1 MCTRTVQPF
10 QKVVLLCVMFCT
22 ILVMSASAQAA
33 FITDKLVISIY
44 SERFGQGTVLK
55 TLSSGTNVTVLMNDG
70 DYSRIRTSDNVTGWV
85 ESKYITNEKPAQ
97 LEYLELLARS
107 KTLEA
112 NLKTAEE
119 KLATQTTTG
128 SESTEGLDVAELA
141 ELRKRAADAGWMRVE
156 LKKSRDRVSELEDQL
171 KSKNQKTSTSQEE
184 LKSLR
189 EKNKMLEERLAAALL
204 VNEQQDITEQPGDAS
219 PESVSDTSGQNRYD
233 DGWSVKIGWFLGS
246 IVVAL
251 ITGLVAGMTWL
262 DKRIRQRHGGFR
274 IY

>member
-1 MCTRTVQPF
+1 MSTRTVWPIER
-10 QKVVLLCVMFCT
+10 VLLLCLMYCMTLF
-22 ILVMSASAQAA
+22 MSVSAQAA
-33 FITDKLVISIY
+33 FITDKLVINIH

-55 TLSSGTNVTVLMNDG
+55 TLSSGTSVTVLMNDG
-70 DYSRIRTSDNVTGWV
+70 EYSRIRTNDNVTGWV

-112 NLKTAEE
+112 NLKSAEE
-119 KLATQTTTG
+119 KLATQTSSG
-128 SESTEGLDVAELA
+128 SESAEGVDVAELA

-156 LKKSRDRVSELEDQL
+156 LKKSRDRVTELEDQV

-204 VNEQQDITEQPGDAS
+204 VNEQQDITEPPGDAS
-219 PESVSDTSGQNRYD
+219 PEGTAGTSSHNAD
-233 DGWSVKIGWFLGS
+233 SNGWSVKIGWFLGS

-251 ITGLVAGMTWL
+251 ITGLIVGMTWL